1 MAKRPLA
8 RFREGDPG
16 GSAQL
21 GLRGGASHFE
31 GARSLLGDRRFRW
44 AWCISIAL
52 HVVLFAAVAWS
63 PSSANYR
70 FYGSGTAVSLVGADQ
85 IPGGSARGKS
95 GDRIED
101 FQLPPISGGPRAR
114 KIEAEPDRKKPKKKI
129 RTDKKRKKK
138 KAIRKKKRKKKR
150 RSVRRKKK
158 KRVRKLSLKKKKR
171 KKKLTKRQL
180 ARRRKLKRRRDRLKR
195 WRRRQKRKS
204 KNGSPPAA
212 RRTRPAPDWAPL
224 DSGELLARNAV
235 GERPKPRAD
244 YPGEGG
250 GDGQG
255 GGSLGGGSGGVA
267 RRDIERYYGLLVDR
281 VRRNWSIPRS
291 LADIKSLK
299 TEVIFDVSRLGKIR
313 GLRIEKSSGNRIY
326 DDAVLRAVARSANPS
341 LPPPPNTVKE
351 KWLPLGFRF
360 CGQTFCR

>member
-1 MAKRPLA
+1 M
-8 RFREGDPG
+8 
-16 GSAQL
+16 
-21 GLRGGASHFE
+21 
-31 GARSLLGDRRFRW
+31 
-44 AWCISIAL
+44 
-52 HVVLFAAVAWS
+52 FAAAAWS
-63 PSSANYR
+63 PTSANYC

-101 FQLPPISGGPRAR
+101 FQLPPISSGPKAR
-114 KIEAEPDRKKPKKKI
+114 KIEAEPERKKPKKKI

-138 KAIRKKKRKKKR
+138 KAIRKKKRKKRK
-150 RSVRRKKK
+150 SVRRKKK
-158 KRVRKLSLKKKKR
+158 KRVRKISLKKKKR

-180 ARRRKLKRRRDRLKR
+180 ARRRKLKRRRDRLMH

-204 KNGSPPAA
+204 KNGSPPDA
-212 RRTRPAPDWAPL
+212 RRTRPAPDRAPL

-235 GERPKPRAD
+235 GERPKPRVG
-244 YPGEGG
+244 YLGEGG

-267 RRDIERYYGLLVDR
+267 RRDIERYYGLLAAR
-281 VRRNWSIPRS
+281 VKSNWSIPSS
-291 LADIKSLK
+291 LAGIKSLK

-326 DDAVLRAVARSANPS
+326 DDAVLRAVARSANPY

-360 CGQTFCR
+360 CGQTLCR